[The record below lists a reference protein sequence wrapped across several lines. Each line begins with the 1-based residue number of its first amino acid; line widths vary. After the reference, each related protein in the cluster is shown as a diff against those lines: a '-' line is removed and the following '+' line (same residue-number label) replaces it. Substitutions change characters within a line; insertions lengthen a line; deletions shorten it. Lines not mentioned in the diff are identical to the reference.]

1 MKIYIVNSPMKK
13 PKFVLTSVL
22 TKFVDGNMVNKAS
35 IIVVINTCLSFDFT
49 SSTLNI
55 SEFKSN
61 SGPAF

>member
-1 MKIYIVNSPMKK
+1 MKK